1 MPSSKPLARKK
12 DFFMQRKEAAAVDL
26 RESSQETERSIDA
39 YISGL
44 NKDRQYIDIGRF
56 EDAPKEWNDFPPI
69 PPVKRAQ
76 IKLSIMNNGILQPVI
91 GWERPNGKIM
101 ILAGHNRVAISKEII
116 AEYADVS
123 QHNYDYSKI
132 PTILYGANEID
143 EARAREIIIDTNYL
157 QRNDLD
163 PRTRVMVIKARV
175 GLMNAQKD
183 EKGRTI
189 KEMIAAI
196 PGLEIK
202 RSAVYQDIQ
211 IGTSIIRPL
220 QELYFDG
227 KLNRKAILKLA
238 MLTEDMQ
245 TWLYETYPDKLTND
259 RVLKITKGTK
269 LKAQLSAIFDE
280 DSGSS
285 ERMVRSTFN
294 LPEKD
299 VKTIRKMSSLY
310 ATDEDFRALCDQYL
324 KDKLGEEE
332 ETEE

>member
-132 PTILYGANEID
+132 PT
-143 EARAREIIIDTNYL
+143 NYL

-269 LKAQLSAIFDE
+269 LKAQLSAIFDD

-310 ATDEDFRALCDQYL
+310 ATDEDFRTLCDQYL

-332 ETEE
+332 EAEK